1 MKSLPRNGL
10 PMCAALVAVA
20 ALGQQSADAGQASW
34 PDGASVW
41 HLSDL
46 TEATGKHHPL
56 RLEGDG
62 VQVGVPLAGAERD
75 ASLARGG
82 DGRIAT
88 LDGMSLLSLPQQSG
102 SVPFPSAETMSVC
115 VRLRAT
121 KPGGLI
127 HTNLFSLVLH
137 EGGLAVGI
145 LGVADRGGKCT
156 ARSPSRRSA

>member
-10 PMCAALVAVA
+10 PMCAALVAIA

-62 VQVGVPLAGAERD
+62 VQVGVPLAA
-75 ASLARGG
+75 L
-82 DGRIAT
+82 
-88 LDGMSLLSLPQQSG
+88 
-102 SVPFPSAETMSVC
+102 
-115 VRLRAT
+115 
-121 KPGGLI
+121 
-127 HTNLFSLVLH
+127 N
-137 EGGLAVGI
+137 
-145 LGVADRGGKCT
+145 GVT
-156 ARSPSRRSA
+156 RSPEAGMGASQHLMA